1 MGTSRLLVGG
11 LLIAV
16 LLTLN
21 DAGLVKKILRHRRE
35 TLTSP
40 GGANITLPNPHQPVV
55 FNHVYNIK
63 VPAGSL
69 CSVDLDSPGSTDLE
83 QKDAPDGSRIT
94 EHTLDGENQIVFTH
108 RINIPKQAC
117 GCADGMPELKNLLS
131 RLEMLEGEVS
141 TLREQCTSGS
151 GCCGAQATGTVGVT
165 PYCSGRGNFSSDICG
180 CICNPG
186 WRGTNCSESDCP
198 DNCSDQGRCVDG
210 KCLCFEGYS
219 GLNCSI
225 EVCRVDCGK
234 YGTCID
240 GVCVCIEYYGGED
253 CSESDCLNNC
263 LGRGKCVDGDCV
275 CEEPWTGF
283 DCSELIC
290 PNDCY
295 DRGRC
300 NNGTCQCDPG
310 FTGEDCGQQ
319 TCPNDCMGR
328 GFCVD
333 GKCVCSAGYTGED
346 CSSLTCLNDCS
357 DRGHCFNGVCI
368 CDTGYQGEDCSQL
381 ACLNNCND
389 RGQCINGKCVCVAGF
404 QGEDCSELSCPNNC
418 RNRGRCVNGQC
429 VCDEG
434 FAGEDCNVKT
444 CPSDCHGRG
453 DCVDGKCV
461 CHAGF
466 TGEDCS
472 ELSCPNNCQNRGRCV
487 SGQCVCDEGF
497 TGEDCSL
504 RACPNDCLG
513 RGYCDDGRCICQ
525 EGFAGDD
532 CSALTCPANCN
543 NRGRCVNGMCQ
554 CETGFEGDDCG
565 QRSCLNNCHGLGR
578 CMDGQCVCDEG
589 YIGEDCSLVSPAKDL
604 TVTDVNTESVNLTWT
619 NDMLVTEYLVTYV
632 PTAPGGLQMERT
644 VPGDRT
650 AATIEDLE
658 PGIEYLIKVFAVL
671 SNKKSVPVSAR
682 VATHLPQPDGL
693 KFKSIRETSVEVQ
706 WDQLDF
712 PFDSWELS
720 FRNTKE
726 ENGEIFNPLNRGQ
739 TSFEQFGLG
748 PGQEYEVSLG
758 VVKNNTKG
766 PKVTQTV
773 VTKLD
778 TPGEMEIRDVS
789 DTYAV
794 IAWSPPVAQV
804 DTVTL
809 TFGPSSDPS
818 DRKSV
823 ELSPTDT
830 QHTADG
836 LTPDTEYEVTLVAKR
851 GDMTSDPAIN
861 TFTTDLDAPIDL
873 QVVGQTD
880 NTVTLEWTNTR
891 SDVDNYRVKFSPV
904 SGTAHGEELFPEGS
918 GDKTTATITG
928 LKPGTEYGIGVT
940 AVKNER
946 ESLPATVHAVTDL
959 DPPRDLEV
967 KDSTET
973 TLTLAWKRPRAK
985 ISNYRLA
992 YESRTDGRWQEIE
1005 VPGDATTY
1013 TLTNLTPG
1021 TRHTVTLVAERGR
1034 KRSEPASTS
1043 ASTAS
1048 FTFYLAESGPELA
1061 APTGPDDNIISF
1073 LPIDNYDTQVPG
1085 QEGPKDQTGT
1095 LTVSDVTSDGFNLSW
1110 EWKADVL
1117 YDSYTVELADAPGLW
1132 DNREIYLAGDAAGAS
1147 VRGLNASTEYQV
1159 RLYGVLNSQRS
1170 SLPFEAVAVITA
1182 PKPTSPDV
1190 VALRLKFAP
1199 TSPQPAPETGVRP
1212 TTARTI
1218 STTPPSNTTETPGT
1232 MVPTTTKAPGTE
1244 AVPPEISATPSTKV
1258 SGTEAV
1264 PSETGVIPTTKVSR
1278 TEAMPSETRVTP
1290 TTKVSGTEA
1299 VPSETRV
1306 TPTTKVSG
1314 TEAVPAETRVTPT
1327 TKVSRTEAVPSETRV
1342 TPTASTMAPTKTE
1355 TPGTESVPTEQI
1367 GTTDGASGDKA
1378 GQEGSGLSPLSDLN
1392 VTNVTQTSLSLTW
1405 SVPEPSEFDGF
1416 RITLVPWEQTEQLTQ
1431 VKLVHSSARS
1441 AHIDGLLPG
1450 TLYEVSLYGMV
1461 EGEQSLPILVLAN
1474 TTKEELK
1481 PQVGN
1486 LTVSDV
1492 SWDSFNVSWTVE
1504 EGEFEGFVIEVANM
1518 EGGPEHQNLT
1528 LSGDALSLFLSGLSP
1543 NSTYMVALY
1552 GLHKGL
1558 LLGPV
1563 YTEATTE
1570 AEPEIEHLFVSDIT
1584 PESFRITWTV
1594 DEGLFDRFVIKV
1606 RDAKKLTHPQELN
1619 VAGDQRTQVFTQ
1631 LMGGTE
1637 YEIELYGVTLEH
1649 RSQPVTGVARTGLG
1663 APRGIRF
1670 SDITATSSNVHW
1682 TVPRADVDS
1691 YRVTF
1696 LPLQGGNPEI
1706 VMTDGT
1712 QSDTLLSSLIPG
1724 ETYQVTVVAIKG
1736 LEESDP
1742 VTDTFTTGLDMPRSL
1757 TAVNITDTEALLL
1770 WQPAIATVDGYVIT
1784 YSSDSVSPVMERVS
1798 GNIVEFEMSSLTPN
1812 TKYSVSVYATK
1823 DPLKSQAATTEFT
1836 TEMDAPRDLVAS
1848 DVQTDSATLTW
1859 TPPLA
1864 TVTGYILNL
1873 QTADGHE
1880 REVVLDAY
1888 ENSYTATGLDSSTGY
1903 TARLQAI
1910 ADDKR
1915 SSFVSTTFTTTGVL
1929 YTHPKDCSQ
1938 ALLNGESQSGLYTI
1952 YVGGDESQ
1960 PMQVYCD
1967 METDGGGWI
1976 VFLRRQSGKTE
1987 FFRNWRNYSNGF
1999 GDMMDEFW
2007 LGLSNL
2013 HKLTSSAQYALRVD
2027 LRDGSDS
2034 AYAYYDKITISEP
2047 RSRYKIQVG
2056 TYSGTA
2062 GDSMTYHQN
2071 RPFSTYDNDNDVAVT
2086 NCALSYKG
2094 AFWYKNCHRVNLM
2107 GRYGDNS
2114 HSKGINWFHWK
2125 GHEHSVPFAEMKI
2138 RPVNFGNLEGRR
2150 RRS

>member
-1043 ASTAS
+1043 AST
-1048 FTFYLAESGPELA
+1048 
-1061 APTGPDDNIISF
+1061 
-1073 LPIDNYDTQVPG
+1073 
-1085 QEGPKDQTGT
+1085 
-1095 LTVSDVTSDGFNLSW
+1095 
-1110 EWKADVL
+1110 
-1117 YDSYTVELADAPGLW
+1117 
-1132 DNREIYLAGDAAGAS
+1132 
-1147 VRGLNASTEYQV
+1147 
-1159 RLYGVLNSQRS
+1159 
-1170 SLPFEAVAVITA
+1170 
-1182 PKPTSPDV
+1182 
-1190 VALRLKFAP
+1190 
-1199 TSPQPAPETGVRP
+1199 
-1212 TTARTI
+1212 
-1218 STTPPSNTTETPGT
+1218 
-1232 MVPTTTKAPGTE
+1232 
-1244 AVPPEISATPSTKV
+1244 
-1258 SGTEAV
+1258 
-1264 PSETGVIPTTKVSR
+1264 
-1278 TEAMPSETRVTP
+1278 
-1290 TTKVSGTEA
+1290 
-1299 VPSETRV
+1299 
-1306 TPTTKVSG
+1306 
-1314 TEAVPAETRVTPT
+1314 
-1327 TKVSRTEAVPSETRV
+1327 
-1342 TPTASTMAPTKTE
+1342 
-1355 TPGTESVPTEQI
+1355 
-1367 GTTDGASGDKA
+1367 
-1378 GQEGSGLSPLSDLN
+1378 
-1392 VTNVTQTSLSLTW
+1392 
-1405 SVPEPSEFDGF
+1405 
-1416 RITLVPWEQTEQLTQ
+1416 
-1431 VKLVHSSARS
+1431 
-1441 AHIDGLLPG
+1441 
-1450 TLYEVSLYGMV
+1450 
-1461 EGEQSLPILVLAN
+1461 
-1474 TTKEELK
+1474 
-1481 PQVGN
+1481 
-1486 LTVSDV
+1486 
-1492 SWDSFNVSWTVE
+1492 
-1504 EGEFEGFVIEVANM
+1504 
-1518 EGGPEHQNLT
+1518 
-1528 LSGDALSLFLSGLSP
+1528 
-1543 NSTYMVALY
+1543 
-1552 GLHKGL
+1552 
-1558 LLGPV
+1558 
-1563 YTEATTE
+1563 
-1570 AEPEIEHLFVSDIT
+1570 
-1584 PESFRITWTV
+1584 
-1594 DEGLFDRFVIKV
+1594 
-1606 RDAKKLTHPQELN
+1606 
-1619 VAGDQRTQVFTQ
+1619 
-1631 LMGGTE
+1631 
-1637 YEIELYGVTLEH
+1637 
-1649 RSQPVTGVARTGLG
+1649 GLG

>member
-1563 YTEATTE
+1563 YTEATTVNS
-1570 AEPEIEHLFVSDIT
+1570 PVVGNLYVSNVT
-1584 PESFRITWTV
+1584 HKSFSVSW
-1594 DEGLFDRFVIKV
+1594 
-1606 RDAKKLTHPQELN
+1606 N
-1619 VAGDQRTQVFTQ
+1619 
-1631 LMGGTE
+1631 GTE
-1637 YEIELYGVTLEH
+1637 SGFDGFILEVIDTSWQKEPAEFNVSHNTMSRTITGLEPRTDYIAFLYGVKKGRRTHAISTVATTAKPPNLYGLVISNVTSDRLSLSWKTGARVFDNFVVEIRESALPSQAMGRTLPGGARSTELTGLKGNTRYNVKLYASTGGKNTSPINAVAKTEARAKLGRLSVSKITPNNFTLNWKTVAGHFDSFVIRVNDRKMLYDTLELTPPGKTRKLVVSGLVDSTAYDVQMYGLSH
-1649 RSQPVTGVARTGLG
+1649 GRRTPPVSTRTRTASLPKVENLTVSEITPYGFRLSWGLRDGDKSVGRRFSRLQVEIYDSGRLLEPLEFSLPGNQTSLDIWGLITGIGYEVKLTGL
-1663 APRGIRF
+1663 
-1670 SDITATSSNVHW
+1670 
-1682 TVPRADVDS
+1682 
-1691 YRVTF
+1691 
-1696 LPLQGGNPEI
+1696 LP
-1706 VMTDGT
+1706 
-1712 QSDTLLSSLIPG
+1712 S
-1724 ETYQVTVVAIKG
+1724 G
-1736 LEESDP
+1736 L
-1742 VTDTFTTGLDMPRSL
+1742 RSRPL
-1757 TAVNITDTEALLL
+1757 TAVAVTGIGIYLNSTPAELSPHTVNFALFVQHWREWNLTLL
-1770 WQPAIATVDGYVIT
+1770 YVI
-1784 YSSDSVSPVMERVS
+1784 
-1798 GNIVEFEMSSLTPN
+1798 
-1812 TKYSVSVYATK
+1812 
-1823 DPLKSQAATTEFT
+1823 
-1836 TEMDAPRDLVAS
+1836 
-1848 DVQTDSATLTW
+1848 
-1859 TPPLA
+1859 
-1864 TVTGYILNL
+1864 
-1873 QTADGHE
+1873 
-1880 REVVLDAY
+1880 
-1888 ENSYTATGLDSSTGY
+1888 
-1903 TARLQAI
+1903 
-1910 ADDKR
+1910 
-1915 SSFVSTTFTTTGVL
+1915 
-1929 YTHPKDCSQ
+1929 
-1938 ALLNGESQSGLYTI
+1938 LLS
-1952 YVGGDESQ
+1952 
-1960 PMQVYCD
+1960 
-1967 METDGGGWI
+1967 
-1976 VFLRRQSGKTE
+1976 
-1987 FFRNWRNYSNGF
+1987 
-1999 GDMMDEFW
+1999 
-2007 LGLSNL
+2007 
-2013 HKLTSSAQYALRVD
+2013 
-2027 LRDGSDS
+2027 
-2034 AYAYYDKITISEP
+2034 
-2047 RSRYKIQVG
+2047 
-2056 TYSGTA
+2056 
-2062 GDSMTYHQN
+2062 
-2071 RPFSTYDNDNDVAVT
+2071 
-2086 NCALSYKG
+2086 
-2094 AFWYKNCHRVNLM
+2094 
-2107 GRYGDNS
+2107 
-2114 HSKGINWFHWK
+2114 
-2125 GHEHSVPFAEMKI
+2125 
-2138 RPVNFGNLEGRR
+2138 
-2150 RRS
+2150 